1 MSDFKPDIWR
11 LQAQFDTRG
20 LINALKSDDAG
31 IRRRAAAALRA
42 LGAVDAVPELEAV
55 LEAERDPETRSNI
68 LAALA
73 SLQQESER
81 RAAATGE
88 LKEKEAVT
96 ETEKLVQQLRTG
108 ETEDLVIEAAH
119 GLGNK
124 GDKTAVVPLVMLF
137 NDPRTAIK
145 IRLAVAEA
153 LLKLES
159 APVEV
164 ALLGALRSD
173 EWRVRRNAAAI
184 LGKLR
189 AAWAVEPLSK
199 LLDDKHD
206 VTRKTAMAAL
216 RNVGTPEALDSLRA
230 YRDKLRQ
237 QEEAAKAAPP
247 PQTLHHK
254 EDKTGFE
261 EDTATKAD
269 LSSAAGDE
277 NNAYEMDV
285 LDEIDDDTGPTTV
298 EPPKREQPVDETQK
312 IVWPKRARNKRKPA
326 NPTLAPTRPLD
337 PSTLDR
343 IQNKGDSDHDDQS

>member
-11 LQAQFDTRG
+11 LQAQFDTGG
-20 LINALKSDDAG
+20 LIDALKSGDAG

-55 LEAERDPETRSNI
+55 LEKESDPETRSNI

-73 SLQQESER
+73 SLQQEAER

-88 LKEKEAVT
+88 LKEQAAVT
-96 ETEKLVQQLRTG
+96 QTEKMIHQLRNG
-108 ETEDLVIEAAH
+108 NTEEAVIEAAYAL
-119 GLGNK
+119 GLEGN
-124 GDKTAVVPLVMLF
+124 KTAVVPLVMLF

-145 IRLAVAEA
+145 VRLAVAEA

-189 AAWAVEPLSK
+189 AVWAVEPLSK
-199 LLDDKHD
+199 LLEDKHD
-206 VTRKTAMAAL
+206 VTRKTALAAL
-216 RNVGTPEALDSLRA
+216 RNIGTPEALEALHT
-230 YRDKLRQ
+230 YRDKLRKL
-237 QEEAAKAAPP
+237 QEEAKAAPLPKTLNP
-247 PQTLHHK
+247 PDA
-254 EDKTGFE
+254 ETGFE
-261 EDTATKAD
+261 DANTD
-269 LSSAAGDE
+269 DSSANDGDTQ
-277 NNAYEMDV
+277 YPMDV

-312 IVWPKRARNKRKPA
+312 IVWPKRTRNKRKPA

-337 PSTLDR
+337 PATLDR
-343 IQNKGDSDHDDQS
+343 IQQSKADDDEDQDD